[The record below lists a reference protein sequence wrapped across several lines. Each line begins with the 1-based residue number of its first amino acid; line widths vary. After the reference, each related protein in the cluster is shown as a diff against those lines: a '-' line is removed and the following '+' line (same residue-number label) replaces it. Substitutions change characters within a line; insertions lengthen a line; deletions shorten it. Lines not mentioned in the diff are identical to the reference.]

1 MRNRA
6 WFLLLAALAVA
17 AAPPALETARDRQD
31 RPALQKM
38 LADSSAAAER
48 APKDA
53 WAQYQA
59 ALTASYAAEVALE
72 LRDKKAAED
81 AAMTGIKAA
90 DRAIALNPKYA
101 PNYVVMATL
110 CGQVIPANVLMGLSY
125 GKRAKEAVEK
135 AIATDPKL
143 SSAYEARGVGNYYL
157 PAAFGGGYDLAIAD
171 FHKAIELD
179 PKNAEAYLWL
189 GLSLRK
195 QNKDA
200 EAREA
205 FEKSLAIDPNRIW
218 AKTQLDKTP
227 VK

>member
-1 MRNRA
+1 MLV
-6 WFLLLAALAVA
+6 FLMAGFLAA
-17 AAPPALETARDRQD
+17 AAPSPLEIARDKQD
-31 RPALQKM
+31 RPALQKL
-38 LADSSAAAER
+38 LADTSAAAEK

-53 WAQYQA
+53 AIQYEA
-59 ALTASYAAEVALE
+59 ALVASYTAEVALE
-72 LRDKKAAED
+72 VRDKKAAED
-81 AAMTGIKAA
+81 AALKGIKAA
-90 DRAIALNPKYA
+90 ERAIALNPKSA

-143 SSAYEARGVGNYYL
+143 STAYEARGVGNYYL
-157 PAAFGGGYDLAIAD
+157 PATFGGGYDLAIAD

-179 PKNAEAYLWL
+179 PKNADAYLWL

-195 QNKDA
+195 EKKDA
-200 EAREA
+200 EARQA
-205 FEKSLAIDPNRIW
+205 FSKSLELDPNRIW
-218 AKTQLDKTP
+218 VKEQLDKTP

>member
-1 MRNRA
+1 MLV
-6 WFLLLAALAVA
+6 FLMAGLLAA
-17 AAPPALETARDRQD
+17 AAPSPLEMARDKQD
-31 RPALQKM
+31 RPALQRL
-38 LADSSAAAER
+38 LADTTAAAEK

-53 WAQYQA
+53 AIQYEA
-59 ALTASYAAEVALE
+59 ALVASYAAEVALE
-72 LRDKKAAED
+72 VRDKKAAED
-81 AAMTGIKAA
+81 AALKGIKAA
-90 DRAIALNPKYA
+90 ERAIALNPKSA

-143 SSAYEARGVGNYYL
+143 STAYEARGVGNYYL
-157 PAAFGGGYDLAIAD
+157 PATFGGGYDLAIAD

-179 PKNAEAYLWL
+179 PRNADAYLWL

-195 QNKDA
+195 EKKDA
-200 EAREA
+200 EARQA
-205 FEKSLAIDPNRIW
+205 FSKSLELDPNRIW
-218 AKTQLDKTP
+218 VKEQLDKTP

>member
-1 MRNRA
+1 MIA
-6 WFLLLAALAVA
+6 FVIAGLLAAA
-17 AAPPALETARDRQD
+17 AAPSPLELARDRQD
-31 RPALQKM
+31 RAGLQNLMAEAL
-38 LADSSAAAER
+38 AAADK

-53 WAQYQA
+53 AAQYRA
-59 ALTASYAAEVALE
+59 ALAASYAAEVALE
-72 LRDKKAAED
+72 VRDKKGAED
-81 AAMTGIKAA
+81 AALKGIKAA
-90 DRAIALNPKYA
+90 ERAIALNPKSA

-110 CGQVIPANVLMGLSY
+110 CGQVIPANILMGLSY

-157 PAAFGGGYDLAIAD
+157 PAGLGGGFDLAIAD
-171 FHKAIELD
+171 FRKAIELN

-189 GLSLRK
+189 GLTLRK

-200 EAREA
+200 EARQA
-205 FEKSLAIDPNRIW
+205 FAKALEIDPNRVW
-218 AKTQLDKTP
+218 AKQQLDKTP